1 MRKRKLTKTLAV
13 LLTAGMLTQTMP
25 LSVLAENVEA
35 SYEASMSGT
44 ENNTGK
50 VSATEA
56 GNTSTVGG
64 VERTQNTAAENT
76 SDVENSENTD
86 TAAGNAQN
94 SVTSI
99 ERPSQSDTVEMLPGT
114 PAQNGLIPKEDTAN
128 AGSSESGTSS
138 PEAGTASGTND
149 STTGE
154 SGTAGPST
162 GASDTTGTT
171 SGAPNEPGPTGS
183 AAGST
188 SGSAD
193 TTGATDTSTG
203 AADTST
209 GATDTST
216 GTANTSNGPTG
227 TTTETTDTSTETGT
241 DEIKEPDYTLLY
253 DKETKHFNI
262 TFNIQDGAE
271 GDQTIELSKV
281 NDAVAKFGE
290 NRVDEWL
297 ATGEGQKWYKNHVC
311 NNNVI
316 KYWLAYGPESCTVPV
331 DKYLEFKVTYSL
343 DEKNN
348 LQRQIVMAPQPGD
361 ITTFD
366 ISLSNGSKHTYV
378 YKDGSLTI
386 ATAKLPENPDSNA
399 VTGFDG
405 QKLPDS
411 IAGNTVKITY
421 SRNMDVHGCMEDLID
436 KLNVDQGRQ
445 YAWPSRVHAAVDKY
459 LQENYPDD
467 YAKDPSKAYEAYI
480 LDYYNAKDNT
490 SYTSVKDLIE
500 NNDAALKELNKSG
513 SSEDLFQISFDSPT
527 YYNYFYK
534 YVLNLKAD
542 DPAEL
547 ENFKKV
553 AGDRW
558 KTNDNNLSIGDYM
571 YDKLNSTEGAWDK
584 ANSYFNTL
592 LSKGLT
598 KDEATWA
605 AFALAVNIDGNLGN
619 NNIQNKPL
627 DWYASMVLKQADG
640 TLKLQKV
647 DEQGNVIGADGK
659 DENQTSFYLWYK
671 DTETDKDGKQQD
683 VTKYCVYTKPQYE
696 TVTKPD
702 GTTEQKL
709 VKDGYYGWVDYDPEN
724 KKMDYT
730 ISTTNGTL
738 NIDYALL
745 EGMVYYMKEKV
756 APAGY
761 DVDTKIHVLC
771 DEATYQE
778 MSKKVD
784 GKETTEVVNPAT
796 GEKSIITYM
805 GSIKGGE
812 TLEVNFVD
820 KKTSSNPG
828 GGSSSSGG
836 GSHSDPSITPSAAE
850 TTPEGQVLGV
860 SRTPEASSSPA
871 PETGRVLGASR
882 RPQTGDES
890 SMHTYG
896 AIFFG
901 GVVLLVAWGVTFKK
915 KKRRTNET

>member
-1 MRKRKLTKTLAV
+1 
-13 LLTAGMLTQTMP
+13 
-25 LSVLAENVEA
+25 
-35 SYEASMSGT
+35 
-44 ENNTGK
+44 
-50 VSATEA
+50 
-56 GNTSTVGG
+56 
-64 VERTQNTAAENT
+64 
-76 SDVENSENTD
+76 
-86 TAAGNAQN
+86 
-94 SVTSI
+94 
-99 ERPSQSDTVEMLPGT
+99 MLPGT
-114 PAQNGLIPKEDTAN
+114 PEQNGLIPKEDTAN

-149 STTGE
+149 SATGE

-171 SGAPNEPGPTGS
+171 SGAPDENGPTGS

-193 TTGATDTSTG
+193 TTGAADTSTG

-209 GATDTST
+209 GANDTST
-216 GTANTSNGPTG
+216 GPTG
-227 TTTETTDTSTETGT
+227 TATETTDTSAETGT

-290 NRVDEWL
+290 TKVDEWL
-297 ATGEGQKWYKNHVC
+297 ATEEGQKWCKKNI
-311 NNNVI
+311 NG
-316 KYWLAYGPESCTVPV
+316 WLYYEPASHTVKV
-331 DKYLEFKVTYSL
+331 DERLWFTVTYTL
-343 DEKNN
+343 DENYYV
-348 LQRQIVMAPQPGD
+348 QRKIVMAPQPGD

-366 ISLSNGSKHTYV
+366 ISVSNGSKHTYV

-386 ATAKLPENPDSNA
+386 ATAKLPENPDPNA

-405 QKLPDS
+405 QKLPDN
-411 IAGNTVKITY
+411 IAGNELNITY
-421 SRNMDVHGCMEDLID
+421 SRDLDVHGCMEDLID
-436 KLNVDQGRQ
+436 KLNPGDQTYRKYGFIDRVRAEINQ
-445 YAWPSRVHAAVDKY
+445 YLK
-459 LQENYPDD
+459 LNYPED
-467 YAKDPSKAYEAYI
+467 YAKNPSKAYEAYI

-490 SYTSVKDLIE
+490 SYTSVKDLVE
-500 NNDAALKELNKSG
+500 NNDTALKDLNKSG
-513 SSEDLFQISFDSPT
+513 TSADLCQISFDSPT

-534 YVLNLKAD
+534 YVLNLKAG

-547 ENFKKV
+547 EKFKNEVGGEWNMK
-553 AGDRW
+553 GN
-558 KTNDNNLSIGDYM
+558 KLSIGDYM

-683 VTKYCVYTKPQYE
+683 VTKYCVYTKPQFE

-828 GGSSSSGG
+828 GGSSGGSSSGG
-836 GSHSDPSITPSAAE
+836 GSHSDPSVTPSTAE

-860 SRTPEASSSPA
+860 SRTPEATSSPA

-882 RPQTGDES
+882 SVATGDTSDMLVWFALLFAS
-890 SMHTYG
+890 S
-896 AIFFG
+896 A
-901 GVVLLVAWGVTFKK
+901 LLVGYIAHRSKLYRV
-915 KKRRTNET
+915 

>member
-1 MRKRKLTKTLAV
+1 M
-13 LLTAGMLTQTMP
+13 
-25 LSVLAENVEA
+25 
-35 SYEASMSGT
+35 
-44 ENNTGK
+44 
-50 VSATEA
+50 
-56 GNTSTVGG
+56 GG
-64 VERTQNTAAENT
+64 VERTQNTSAENT
-76 SDVENSENTD
+76 SDVGNSENTD
-86 TAAGNAQN
+86 TAAGDAQN

-99 ERPSQSDTVEMLPGT
+99 ERPSQSNTVEMLPGT
-114 PAQNGLIPKEDTAN
+114 PEQNGLIPKEDTAN

-138 PEAGTASGTND
+138 PEAGTASGTSG

-162 GASDTTGTT
+162 GASDTMGTT
-171 SGAPNEPGPTGS
+171 SGAPNENGPTGS

-193 TTGATDTSTG
+193 TTGAANTSTD
-203 AADTST
+203 ATS
-209 GATDTST
+209 
-216 GTANTSNGPTG
+216 TSNGPTG
-227 TTTETTDTSTETGT
+227 TATETTDTSTETGT

-262 TFNIQDGAE
+262 TFNIKDGAE

-281 NDAVAKFGE
+281 NKAVAEFGE
-290 NRVDEWL
+290 KKVKEWL
-297 ATGEGQKWYKNHVC
+297 ATEEGQKWYNDY
-311 NNNVI
+311 I
-316 KYWLAYGPESCTVPV
+316 EWPWDGPASHTVPV
-331 DKYLEFKVTYSL
+331 DKHLEFKVTYSL

-348 LQRQIVMAPQPGD
+348 IQRQIVMTQEPGD

-366 ISLSNGSKHTYV
+366 ISVSNGSKHTYV

-386 ATAKLPENPDSNA
+386 ATAKIPENQKLTEA
-399 VTGFDG
+399 VGFDG
-405 QKLPDS
+405 QKLPNN
-411 IAGNTVKITY
+411 IAHNEICIDYNRSPK
-421 SRNMDVHGCMEDLID
+421 VHGCIEDLID
-436 KLNVDQGRQ
+436 TLGVDRE
-445 YAWPSRVHAAVDKY
+445 WDM
-459 LQENYPDD
+459 
-467 YAKDPSKAYEAYI
+467 PSKIERTLNKYIKDNYGSYDAYI
-480 LDYYNAKDNT
+480 LDYYNTKDHT
-490 SYTSVKDLIE
+490 SYTSVAELLE
-500 NNDAALKELNKSG
+500 HNDAALKDLNKSG
-513 SSEDLFQISFDSPT
+513 VGAQLHTISFDSPT

-547 ENFKKV
+547 EKFKKV

-558 KTNDNNLSIGDYM
+558 KTNDYNLSIGDYM

-592 LSKGLT
+592 LAKGLT

-828 GGSSSSGG
+828 GGSSSGG
-836 GSHSDPSITPSAAE
+836 GSHSDPSVTPSTAE

-860 SRTPEASSSPA
+860 SRTPEATSSPA

-882 RPQTGDES
+882 SVATGDTS
-890 SMHTYG
+890 SMHSYG
-896 AIFFG
+896 IIFFG
-901 GVVLLVAWGVTFKK
+901 GVVLLVAWGVSFKK
-915 KKRRTNET
+915 KKRRTNEA

>member
-1 MRKRKLTKTLAV
+1 M
-13 LLTAGMLTQTMP
+13 G
-25 LSVLAENVEA
+25 
-35 SYEASMSGT
+35 
-44 ENNTGK
+44 
-50 VSATEA
+50 
-56 GNTSTVGG
+56 
-64 VERTQNTAAENT
+64 
-76 SDVENSENTD
+76 NSENTD
-86 TAAGNAQN
+86 TTAGDAQN

-114 PAQNGLIPKEDTAN
+114 PEQNGLIPKEDTAN

-138 PEAGTASGTND
+138 PEAGAASGTND

-171 SGAPNEPGPTGS
+171 SGTPNESGPTDS

-203 AADTST
+203 TTDTSTDAADTST
-209 GATDTST
+209 GAADTSNDPT
-216 GTANTSNGPTG
+216 GTA
-227 TTTETTDTSTETGT
+227 TETTDTSTETGT
-241 DEIKEPDYTLLY
+241 DEKKEPDYSLTY

-290 NRVDEWL
+290 NKVDEWL
-297 ATGEGQKWYKNHVC
+297 ATEKGQKWYKNNVC

-316 KYWLAYGPESCTVPV
+316 KYWLPDEPASTTVPV
-331 DKYLEFKVTYSL
+331 DNLKFKVTFSV
-343 DEKNN
+343 DEKGY
-348 LQRQIVMAPQPGD
+348 LQRQIVMAPLPGD

-366 ISLSNGSKHTYV
+366 ISVSNGSKHTYV
-378 YKDGSLTI
+378 YKDGSLTV
-386 ATAKLPENPDSNA
+386 ATAKIPENQKVTEA
-399 VTGFDG
+399 VGFDG
-405 QKLPDS
+405 QKLPDV
-411 IAGNTVKITY
+411 IAGNKVRLTYNHDPKVKGWI
-421 SRNMDVHGCMEDLID
+421 EDLMD
-436 KLNVDQGRQ
+436 DTLHLDRQ
-445 YAWPSRVHAAVDKY
+445 LGSTRDNIRAVN
-459 LQENYPDD
+459 NYIMEHYHNDTDPDD
-467 YAKDPSKAYEAYI
+467 DEALSRAYEAYI
-480 LDYYNAKDNT
+480 LEYYNTKDHT
-490 SYTSVKDLIE
+490 SYTSVADLLE
-500 NNDAALKELNKSG
+500 HNDAALKDLNKSG
-513 SSEDLFQISFDSPT
+513 MGDLCEISFDSPT

-534 YVLNLKAD
+534 YVLNLKAG

-547 ENFKKV
+547 EKFKNEVGGEWNMK
-553 AGDRW
+553 GN
-558 KTNDNNLSIGDYM
+558 KLSIGDYM

-627 DWYASMVLKQADG
+627 DWYASMVLKQTDG

-659 DENQTSFYLWYK
+659 NENQTSFYLWYK

-828 GGSSSSGG
+828 GGSSGGSSSGG
-836 GSHSDPSITPSAAE
+836 GSHSDPSVTPSTAE

-860 SRTPEASSSPA
+860 SRTPEATSSPA

-882 RPQTGDES
+882 SVATGDTSDMLVWFALLFAS
-890 SMHTYG
+890 S
-896 AIFFG
+896 A
-901 GVVLLVAWGVTFKK
+901 LLVGYIAHRSKLYRG
-915 KKRRTNET
+915 

>member
-1 MRKRKLTKTLAV
+1 M
-13 LLTAGMLTQTMP
+13 G
-25 LSVLAENVEA
+25 
-35 SYEASMSGT
+35 
-44 ENNTGK
+44 
-50 VSATEA
+50 
-56 GNTSTVGG
+56 
-64 VERTQNTAAENT
+64 
-76 SDVENSENTD
+76 NSENTD
-86 TAAGNAQN
+86 TAAGDAQN

-99 ERPSQSDTVEMLPGT
+99 ERPSQSNTVEMLPGT

-138 PEAGTASGTND
+138 PEAGNASGTSG

-171 SGAPNEPGPTGS
+171 SGAPNENGPTGS

-203 AADTST
+203 T
-209 GATDTST
+209 TD
-216 GTANTSNGPTG
+216 TSNGPTG
-227 TTTETTDTSTETGT
+227 AATETTDTSTETGT
-241 DEIKEPDYTLLY
+241 DEIKEPDYSLTY

-290 NRVDEWL
+290 SKVDEWL
-297 ATGEGQKWYKNHVC
+297 ATGEGQKWYKTHVC

-331 DKYLEFKVTYSL
+331 DKHLKFKVTYSL

-361 ITTFD
+361 ITSFD
-366 ISLSNGSKHTYV
+366 ISVSNGSKHTYV
-378 YKDGSLTI
+378 YKDGSLTV
-386 ATAKLPENPDSNA
+386 ATAKIPENQKVTEA
-399 VTGFDG
+399 VGFDG
-405 QKLPDS
+405 QKLPDV
-411 IAGNTVKITY
+411 IAGNKVRLTYNHDPKVKGWI
-421 SRNMDVHGCMEDLID
+421 EDLMD
-436 KLNVDQGRQ
+436 DTLHLDRQ
-445 YAWPSRVHAAVDKY
+445 LGFTRDNIRAVN
-459 LQENYPDD
+459 NYIMEHYHNDTDPDD
-467 YAKDPSKAYEAYI
+467 DEALSRAYEAYI
-480 LDYYNAKDNT
+480 LEYYNTKDHT
-490 SYTSVKDLIE
+490 SYTSVADLLE
-500 NNDAALKELNKSG
+500 NNDAALKDLNKSG
-513 SSEDLFQISFDSPT
+513 FGDLCEISFDSPT

-534 YVLNLKAD
+534 YVLNLKVD

-547 ENFKKV
+547 EKFKKV

-558 KTNDNNLSIGDYM
+558 KTNDYNLSIGDYM

-627 DWYASMVLKQADG
+627 DWYASMVLKQTDG

-828 GGSSSSGG
+828 GGSSSGG
-836 GSHSDPSITPSAAE
+836 GSHSDPSVTPTVTE

-860 SRTPEASSSPA
+860 SRTPEATSSPA

-882 RPQTGDES
+882 SVATGDTSDMLVWFALFFAS
-890 SMHTYG
+890 S
-896 AIFFG
+896 A
-901 GVVLLVAWGVTFKK
+901 LLVGYIAHRSKLYRG
-915 KKRRTNET
+915 

>member
-1 MRKRKLTKTLAV
+1 MEL
-13 LLTAGMLTQTMP
+13 
-25 LSVLAENVEA
+25 
-35 SYEASMSGT
+35 
-44 ENNTGK
+44 
-50 VSATEA
+50 
-56 GNTSTVGG
+56 
-64 VERTQNTAAENT
+64 TQNTAAENT
-76 SDVENSENTD
+76 SDVGNSEITG
-86 TAAGNAQN
+86 TAAGDAQS

-114 PAQNGLIPKEDTAN
+114 PAQNGLIPKEDTDN

-138 PEAGTASGTND
+138 PEAGTASGTSD

-154 SGTAGPST
+154 SGTAGTST
-162 GASDTTGTT
+162 GTSDTTGTT
-171 SGAPNEPGPTGS
+171 SGAKDETGAS
-183 AAGST
+183 GNTTAST
-188 SGSAD
+188 SGSVD
-193 TTGATDTSTG
+193 TTG

-209 GATDTST
+209 DAT
-216 GTANTSNGPTG
+216 GTSNGPTG
-227 TTTETTDTSTETGT
+227 TATETTDTSTETGTGT
-241 DEIKEPDYTLLY
+241 DEIKEPDYTLSY

-290 NRVDEWL
+290 NKVDEWL
-297 ATGEGQKWYKNHVC
+297 ATEEGQKWYKK
-311 NNNVI
+311 NVNW
-316 KYWLAYGPESCTVPV
+316 WLVQGPASYTVKV
-331 DKYLEFKVTYSL
+331 DTHLEFKVTYTL
-343 DEKNN
+343 DENYDV
-348 LQRQIVMAPQPGD
+348 QRQIVMAPQPGD

-366 ISLSNGSKHTYV
+366 ISVSNGSKHTYV

-386 ATAKLPENPDSNA
+386 ATAKLPENPDPNA

-405 QKLPDS
+405 QKLPDN
-411 IAGNTVKITY
+411 IAGNELNIAY
-421 SRNMDVHGCMEDLID
+421 SRDLDVHGCMEDLID
-436 KLNVDQGRQ
+436 KLNPGDQTFR
-445 YAWPSRVHAAVDKY
+445 KY
-459 LQENYPDD
+459 GFIPDVREAINDYLKLNYPED
-467 YAKDPSKAYEAYI
+467 YAKNPSKAYEAYI

-490 SYTSVKDLIE
+490 SYTSVKDLVE
-500 NNDAALKELNKSG
+500 KNDAALKELNKSG
-513 SSEDLFQISFDSPT
+513 TGVDLCQISFDSPT

-534 YVLNLKAD
+534 YVLNLKAG

-547 ENFKKV
+547 EKFKNDV
-553 AGDRW
+553 GGEW
-558 KTNDNNLSIGDYM
+558 KTKGNDLSIGDYM

-640 TLKLQKV
+640 NLKLQKV

-671 DTETDKDGKQQD
+671 DTETDKDGNQQD

-796 GEKSIITYM
+796 GEKSIVTYM

-828 GGSSSSGG
+828 GGSSGGSSSGG
-836 GSHSDPSITPSAAE
+836 GSHSDPSRTPSIAE

-860 SRTPEASSSPA
+860 SRTPEATSTSSSA
-871 PETGRVLGASR
+871 PVTGRVLGASR

-890 SMHTYG
+890 NMLTYG

-901 GVVLLVAWGVTFKK
+901 GVVLLAAWGVTFKK
-915 KKRRTNET
+915 KKRRTNEA

>member
-1 MRKRKLTKTLAV
+1 M
-13 LLTAGMLTQTMP
+13 G
-25 LSVLAENVEA
+25 
-35 SYEASMSGT
+35 
-44 ENNTGK
+44 
-50 VSATEA
+50 
-56 GNTSTVGG
+56 
-64 VERTQNTAAENT
+64 
-76 SDVENSENTD
+76 NSENTD
-86 TAAGNAQN
+86 TAAGDAQN

-99 ERPSQSDTVEMLPGT
+99 ERPSQSNTVEMLPGT
-114 PAQNGLIPKEDTAN
+114 PEQNGLIQKEDTAN

-171 SGAPNEPGPTGS
+171 SGAPNENGPTGS

-203 AADTST
+203 AVD
-209 GATDTST
+209 
-216 GTANTSNGPTG
+216 TSNGPTG
-227 TTTETTDTSTETGT
+227 TATETTDTSTETGT
-241 DEIKEPDYTLLY
+241 DEKKEPDYSVSY
-253 DKETKHFNI
+253 DEENNHYNI
-262 TFNIQDGAE
+262 TFNIKNDAE

-281 NDAVAKFGE
+281 NDALVKYGE
-290 NRVDEWL
+290 SQLDEL
-297 ATGEGQKWYKNHVC
+297 LSTEEGQWYYNWSKEHTTTPSFELRFSTGFHNKFKAVYTKDE
-311 NNNVI
+311 NGNYQRKVI
-316 KYWLAYGPESCTVPV
+316 FTPE
-331 DKYLEFKVTYSL
+331 
-343 DEKNN
+343 
-348 LQRQIVMAPQPGD
+348 PGD

-366 ISLSNGSKHTYV
+366 VSVTNGSKHTYV

-386 ATAKLPENPDSNA
+386 ATAKLPENSDPNA

-405 QKLPDS
+405 QKLPDV
-411 IAGNTVKITY
+411 IAGNKVRLTYNHDPKVKGWI
-421 SRNMDVHGCMEDLID
+421 EDLMD
-436 KLNVDQGRQ
+436 DTLHLDRQ
-445 YAWPSRVHAAVDKY
+445 WGSTRNNIRAVN
-459 LQENYPDD
+459 NYIMEHYHNDTDPDD
-467 YAKDPSKAYEAYI
+467 DEALSRAYEAYI
-480 LDYYNAKDNT
+480 LEYYNTKDHT
-490 SYTSVKDLIE
+490 SYTSVADLLE
-500 NNDAALKELNKSG
+500 NNDAALKDLNKSG
-513 SSEDLFQISFDSPT
+513 MGDLCEISFDSPT

-534 YVLNLKAD
+534 YVLNLKVD
-542 DPAEL
+542 DPTEL
-547 ENFKKV
+547 EKFKKV

-627 DWYASMVLKQADG
+627 DWYASMVLKQTDG

-796 GEKSIITYM
+796 GEKSIVTYM

-820 KKTSSNPG
+820 TKTSSNPG
-828 GGSSSSGG
+828 GGSSGGSSSGG
-836 GSHSDPSITPSAAE
+836 GSHSNPSGTPSIAE
-850 TTPEGQVLGV
+850 TIPEGQVLGV
-860 SRTPEASSSPA
+860 SRTPAATSTSSPA
-871 PETGRVLGASR
+871 PVTGRVLGASR

-890 SMHTYG
+890 NMHTYG

-901 GVVLLVAWGVTFKK
+901 GVVLLAAWGVTFKK
-915 KKRRTNET
+915 KKRRTNEA

>member
-1 MRKRKLTKTLAV
+1 
-13 LLTAGMLTQTMP
+13 
-25 LSVLAENVEA
+25 
-35 SYEASMSGT
+35 
-44 ENNTGK
+44 
-50 VSATEA
+50 
-56 GNTSTVGG
+56 
-64 VERTQNTAAENT
+64 
-76 SDVENSENTD
+76 
-86 TAAGNAQN
+86 
-94 SVTSI
+94 
-99 ERPSQSDTVEMLPGT
+99 MLPGT
-114 PAQNGLIPKEDTAN
+114 PAQNGLIPKEDTTN

-138 PEAGTASGTND
+138 PEAGTASGTSD

-171 SGAPNEPGPTGS
+171 SGAPNENGPTDS

-203 AADTST
+203 A
-209 GATDTST
+209 TD
-216 GTANTSNGPTG
+216 TSNGPTG
-227 TTTETTDTSTETGT
+227 TATETADTSTETGT
-241 DEIKEPDYTLLY
+241 DEIKEPDYSLTY

-281 NDAVAKFGE
+281 NDAVEKFGE
-290 NRVDEWL
+290 NKVDEWL
-297 ATGEGQKWYKNHVC
+297 ATEEGKKWYKRN
-311 NNNVI
+311 I
-316 KYWLAYGPESCTVPV
+316 GYWLYDQPASHTVKV
-331 DKYLEFKVTYSL
+331 DEHLWFAVTYTL
-343 DEKNN
+343 DENWN
-348 LQRQIVMAPQPGD
+348 LQRKIVMAPQPGD

-366 ISLSNGSKHTYV
+366 ISVSNGSKHTYV

-386 ATAKLPENPDSNA
+386 ATAKLPENPDPNA

-405 QKLPDS
+405 QKLPDN
-411 IAGNTVKITY
+411 IAGNELNIDY
-421 SRNMDVHGCMEDLID
+421 SHDLDVHGCMEDLID
-436 KLNVDQGRQ
+436 KLN
-445 YAWPSRVHAAVDKY
+445 PSDKTYRRDEPIRHVREAINNY
-459 LQENYPDD
+459 LKQNYPNEYD
-467 YAKDPSKAYEAYI
+467 AKDPSKAYDAYI
-480 LDYYNAKDNT
+480 LDYYNTKDHT
-490 SYTSVKDLIE
+490 SYTSVTDLLE
-500 NNDAALKELNKSG
+500 HNEVALKDLNKSG
-513 SSEDLFQISFDSPT
+513 CDAQLHKISFDSPT

-534 YVLNLKAD
+534 YVLNLKVD

-547 ENFKKV
+547 EKFKKD
-553 AGDRW
+553 AGIEW
-558 KTNDNNLSIGDYM
+558 KKDGNNLSIGDYM

-605 AFALAVNIDGNLGN
+605 AFALAVNIDGNFGN

-627 DWYASMVLKQADG
+627 DWYASMVLKQTDG

-671 DTETDKDGKQQD
+671 DTETDKDGNQQD

-820 KKTSSNPG
+820 TKTSSNPG
-828 GGSSSSGG
+828 GGSSGGSSSGG
-836 GSHSDPSITPSAAE
+836 GSHSDPSVTPS
-850 TTPEGQVLGV
+850 TEGQVLGV
-860 SRTPEASSSPA
+860 SRTPEATSSPA
-871 PETGRVLGASR
+871 SETGRVLGASR
-882 RPQTGDES
+882 SVATGDES
-890 SMHTYG
+890 SMHSYG
-896 AIFFG
+896 VIFFG
-901 GVVLLVAWGVTFKK
+901 GVVLLVAWGVIFKK
-915 KKRRTNET
+915 KKRRTNEA

>member
-1 MRKRKLTKTLAV
+1 MNDALV
-13 LLTAGMLTQTMP
+13 EYGESQ
-25 LSVLAENVEA
+25 LAELL
-35 SYEASMSGT
+35 ST
-44 ENNTGK
+44 EEGK
-50 VSATEA
+50 YWYNWS
-56 GNTSTVGG
+56 
-64 VERTQNTAAENT
+64 
-76 SDVENSENTD
+76 
-86 TAAGNAQN
+86 
-94 SVTSI
+94 
-99 ERPSQSDTVEMLPGT
+99 
-114 PAQNGLIPKEDTAN
+114 KEHTT
-128 AGSSESGTSS
+128 TSS
-138 PEAGTASGTND
+138 FELRF
-149 STTGE
+149 
-154 SGTAGPST
+154 ST
-162 GASDTTGTT
+162 GFHNNFKAVYTKD
-171 SGAPNEPGPTGS
+171 E
-183 AAGST
+183 
-188 SGSAD
+188 
-193 TTGATDTSTG
+193 
-203 AADTST
+203 
-209 GATDTST
+209 
-216 GTANTSNGPTG
+216 NGN
-227 TTTETTDTSTETGT
+227 
-241 DEIKEPDYTLLY
+241 YQ
-253 DKETKHFNI
+253 H
-262 TFNIQDGAE
+262 
-271 GDQTIELSKV
+271 KV
-281 NDAVAKFGE
+281 IF
-290 NRVDEWL
+290 
-297 ATGEGQKWYKNHVC
+297 T
-311 NNNVI
+311 
-316 KYWLAYGPESCTVPV
+316 PES
-331 DKYLEFKVTYSL
+331 
-343 DEKNN
+343 
-348 LQRQIVMAPQPGD
+348 GD

-366 ISLSNGSKHTYV
+366 ISVTNGSKHTYV

-386 ATAKLPENPDSNA
+386 ATAKLPENPDPNA

-405 QKLPDS
+405 QKLPNS
-411 IAGNTVKITY
+411 LAGNELNITY
-421 SRNMDVHGCMEDLID
+421 SRVMDVHGCMEDLID
-436 KLNVDQGRQ
+436 KLGVDR
-445 YAWPSRVHAAVDKY
+445 AWDS
-459 LQENYPDD
+459 
-467 YAKDPSKAYEAYI
+467 PSKIKRALNSYIKDHYGSYDAYI
-480 LDYYNAKDNT
+480 LEYYNQKDGT
-490 SYTSVKDLIE
+490 SYTSVNDLLR
-500 NNDAALKELNKSG
+500 NNDEALKDLNKSG
-513 SSEDLFQISFDSPT
+513 VSEQLHTISFDSPAT

-547 ENFKKV
+547 EKFKKD
-553 AGDRW
+553 AGIEW
-558 KTNDNNLSIGDYM
+558 KTDGNDLSIGDYM

-619 NNIQNKPL
+619 NNSQNKPL
-627 DWYASMVLKQADG
+627 DWYASMVLKQTDG

-796 GEKSIITYM
+796 GEKSIVTYM

-836 GSHSDPSITPSAAE
+836 GSHSDPSVTPSVAE

-860 SRTPEASSSPA
+860 SRTPEATSSPA

-890 SMHTYG
+890 NMLTYG

-901 GVVLLVAWGVTFKK
+901 GVVLLAAWGVTFKK
-915 KKRRTNET
+915 KKRRANEA

>member
-1 MRKRKLTKTLAV
+1 M
-13 LLTAGMLTQTMP
+13 G
-25 LSVLAENVEA
+25 
-35 SYEASMSGT
+35 
-44 ENNTGK
+44 
-50 VSATEA
+50 
-56 GNTSTVGG
+56 
-64 VERTQNTAAENT
+64 
-76 SDVENSENTD
+76 NSENTD
-86 TAAGNAQN
+86 TAAGDAQN

-114 PAQNGLIPKEDTAN
+114 PAQNGLIPKEDADN

-138 PEAGTASGTND
+138 PEAGTASGTSG

-154 SGTAGPST
+154 SGTAGTST

-171 SGAPNEPGPTGS
+171 SGAPNENGPTGS
-183 AAGST
+183 AAGNT
-188 SGSAD
+188 SGATD
-193 TTGATDTSTG
+193 TTGASDTSTG
-203 AADTST
+203 AANTST
-209 GATDTST
+209 DATS
-216 GTANTSNGPTG
+216 TSNGPTG
-227 TTTETTDTSTETGT
+227 TATETIDTSTETGT

-281 NDAVAKFGE
+281 NDAVAKYGE
-290 NRVDEWL
+290 NKVDEWL
-297 ATGEGQKWYKNHVC
+297 ATEEGQKWYKN
-311 NNNVI
+311 NVNW
-316 KYWLAYGPESCTVPV
+316 WLVQGPASHTVPV
-331 DKYLEFKVTYSL
+331 DNKYLEFKVTYSL

-348 LQRQIVMAPQPGD
+348 IQRQIVMTQEPGD

-366 ISLSNGSKHTYV
+366 ICVSNGSKHTYV
-378 YKDGSLTI
+378 YKDGSLTV
-386 ATAKLPENPDSNA
+386 ATAKLPENSDPNA

-405 QKLPDS
+405 QKLPDV
-411 IAGNTVKITY
+411 IAGNTVAIYY
-421 SRNMDVHGCMEDLID
+421 SADPNTHGCMEDLID
-436 KLNVDQGRQ
+436 KLGFQRNMGVLGVK
-445 YAWPSRVHAAVDKY
+445 SAVDRYVMEHYHKDTDP
-459 LQENYPDD
+459 NDD
-467 YAKDPSKAYEAYI
+467 EALSRAYDAYI
-480 LDYYNAKDNT
+480 LDYYNSKDHT
-490 SYTSVKDLIE
+490 SYTSVAELLEHNDEALKDL
-500 NNDAALKELNKSG
+500 NKTGPKELHT
-513 SSEDLFQISFDSPT
+513 ISFDSPT

-534 YVLNLKAD
+534 YVLNLKAG

-547 ENFKKV
+547 EKFKNEV
-553 AGDRW
+553 GGEW
-558 KTNDNNLSIGDYM
+558 KMKGNDLSIGDYM
-571 YDKLNSTEGAWDK
+571 YAKLNSTEGAWDK

-627 DWYASMVLKQADG
+627 DWYASMVLKQTDG

-696 TVTKPD
+696 TVTKPN

-796 GEKSIITYM
+796 GEKSIITHM

-836 GSHSDPSITPSAAE
+836 GSHSDPSVTPSVAE

-860 SRTPEASSSPA
+860 SRTPEATSSPA

-890 SMHTYG
+890 NMLTYG

-901 GVVLLVAWGVTFKK
+901 GVVLLAAWGVTFKK
-915 KKRRTNET
+915 KKRRANEA

>member
-1 MRKRKLTKTLAV
+1 M
-13 LLTAGMLTQTMP
+13 G
-25 LSVLAENVEA
+25 
-35 SYEASMSGT
+35 
-44 ENNTGK
+44 
-50 VSATEA
+50 
-56 GNTSTVGG
+56 
-64 VERTQNTAAENT
+64 
-76 SDVENSENTD
+76 NSENTD
-86 TAAGNAQN
+86 TAAGDAQN

-99 ERPSQSDTVEMLPGT
+99 ERPSQSNTVEMLPGT

-138 PEAGTASGTND
+138 PEAGTASGTSG

-162 GASDTTGTT
+162 GASDITGTT

-193 TTGATDTSTG
+193 TTGATDTSN
-203 AADTST
+203 AP
-209 GATDTST
+209 T
-216 GTANTSNGPTG
+216 GTA
-227 TTTETTDTSTETGT
+227 TETTDTSTETGT
-241 DEIKEPDYTLLY
+241 DEIKEPDYSLTY

-281 NDAVAKFGE
+281 NDAVAEFGK
-290 NRVDEWL
+290 NKVDEWL
-297 ATGEGQKWYKNHVC
+297 ATEKGQKWYKNHVC

-316 KYWLAYGPESCTVPV
+316 KYWLRDEPASTTVPV
-331 DKYLEFKVTYSL
+331 DNLEFKVTFSV
-343 DEKNN
+343 DEKGY
-348 LQRQIVMAPQPGD
+348 LQRQVVMAPLPGD

-366 ISLSNGSKHTYV
+366 ISVSNGSKHTYV

-386 ATAKLPENPDSNA
+386 ATAKLPENPDPNA

-411 IAGNTVKITY
+411 IAGNELNITY
-421 SRNMDVHGCMEDLID
+421 SRDMNVHGCMEELID
-436 KLNVDQGRQ
+436 KLHLDDGRD
-445 YAWPSRVHAAVDKY
+445 YTWPSRVRSAVNNY
-459 LQENYPDD
+459 LRQNYPDD

-480 LDYYNAKDNT
+480 LDYYNTKDNT
-490 SYTSVKDLIE
+490 AYTSVKDLLE

-513 SSEDLFQISFDSPT
+513 TGENLCQISFDSPT

-558 KTNDNNLSIGDYM
+558 KTNDNKLSIGDYM

-627 DWYASMVLKQADG
+627 DWYASMVLKQTDG

-796 GEKSIITYM
+796 GEKSIVTYM

-828 GGSSSSGG
+828 GGSSGGSSSGG
-836 GSHSDPSITPSAAE
+836 GSHSDPSVTPTVTE

-860 SRTPEASSSPA
+860 SRTPEATSSPA

-882 RPQTGDES
+882 SVATGDTSDMLVWFALLFAS
-890 SMHTYG
+890 S
-896 AIFFG
+896 A
-901 GVVLLVAWGVTFKK
+901 LLVGYIAHRSKLYRG
-915 KKRRTNET
+915 

>member
-1 MRKRKLTKTLAV
+1 MRKKKLTKTLAV
-13 LLTAGMLTQTMP
+13 LLTAGMLTQSMS

-35 SYEASMSGT
+35 SYETNMSGT
-44 ENNTGK
+44 ESNTGK
-50 VSATEA
+50 ESTTE
-56 GNTSTVGG
+56 NPSVVGG
-64 VERTQNTAAENT
+64 ELTQNTAAANT
-76 SDVENSENTD
+76 SDVGNSEITG
-86 TAAGNAQN
+86 TAAGDAQS

-99 ERPSQSDTVEMLPGT
+99 ERPSQSDKVEMLPGT
-114 PAQNGLIPKEDTAN
+114 PAQNGLIPKADTDN

-138 PEAGTASGTND
+138 PEAGTASGTSD

-154 SGTAGPST
+154 SGTAGTST
-162 GASDTTGTT
+162 GTSDTTGTT
-171 SGAPNEPGPTGS
+171 SGATDETGAS
-183 AAGST
+183 GNTADST
-188 SGSAD
+188 S
-193 TTGATDTSTG
+193 GATDTTG

-209 GATDTST
+209 DAT
-216 GTANTSNGPTG
+216 GTSNGPTG
-227 TTTETTDTSTETGT
+227 TATETTDTSTETGT
-241 DEIKEPDYTLLY
+241 DEIKEPDYSLTY

-290 NRVDEWL
+290 NKVDEWL
-297 ATGEGQKWYKNHVC
+297 ATEEGQKWYKK
-311 NNNVI
+311 NVNW
-316 KYWLAYGPESCTVPV
+316 WLVQGPASYTVKV
-331 DKYLEFKVTYSL
+331 DTHLEFKVTYTL
-343 DEKNN
+343 DENYDV
-348 LQRQIVMAPQPGD
+348 QRQIVMASQPGD

-366 ISLSNGSKHTYV
+366 ISVSNGSKHTYV
-378 YKDGSLTI
+378 YKDGSLTV
-386 ATAKLPENPDSNA
+386 ATAKLPENPDPNA

-405 QKLPDS
+405 QKLPDN
-411 IAGNTVKITY
+411 IAHNEIYITY
-421 SRNMDVHGCMEDLID
+421 NRYPKVHGCIEDLID
-436 KLNVDQGRQ
+436 KLPVDRE
-445 YAWPSRVHAAVDKY
+445 WDM
-459 LQENYPDD
+459 
-467 YAKDPSKAYEAYI
+467 PSKIQKALNEYIDEHYEGSYDAYI
-480 LDYYNAKDNT
+480 LDYYNTKDNT
-490 SYTSVKDLIE
+490 SYTSVADLLE
-500 NNDAALKELNKSG
+500 HNEAALKDLNKSG
-513 SSEDLFQISFDSPT
+513 VGEQIHKISFDSPT

-534 YVLNLKAD
+534 NVLNLKAG

-547 ENFKKV
+547 EKFKNV
-553 AGDRW
+553 AGDKW
-558 KTNDNNLSIGDYM
+558 KTNDYNLSIGDYM

-627 DWYASMVLKQADG
+627 DWYASMVLKQTDG

-796 GEKSIITYM
+796 GEKSIVTYM

-828 GGSSSSGG
+828 GGSSGGSSSGG
-836 GSHSDPSITPSAAE
+836 GSHSDPSVTPSIAE

-860 SRTPEASSSPA
+860 SRTPEATSTSSPA
-871 PETGRVLGASR
+871 LVTGRVLGASR

-890 SMHTYG
+890 NMLTYG

-901 GVVLLVAWGVTFKK
+901 GVVLLAAWGVTFKK
-915 KKRRTNET
+915 KKRRTNEA

>member
-1 MRKRKLTKTLAV
+1 M
-13 LLTAGMLTQTMP
+13 G
-25 LSVLAENVEA
+25 
-35 SYEASMSGT
+35 
-44 ENNTGK
+44 
-50 VSATEA
+50 
-56 GNTSTVGG
+56 
-64 VERTQNTAAENT
+64 
-76 SDVENSENTD
+76 NSENTD
-86 TAAGNAQN
+86 TTAGDAQN

-114 PAQNGLIPKEDTAN
+114 PEQNGLIPKEDTAN

-138 PEAGTASGTND
+138 PEAGTASGTSG

-162 GASDTTGTT
+162 GTSDTTGTT
-171 SGAPNEPGPTGS
+171 SGAPNENGPTGS

-193 TTGATDTSTG
+193 TTGTTDTSTG
-203 AADTST
+203 AAS
-209 GATDTST
+209 
-216 GTANTSNGPTG
+216 TSNGPTG
-227 TTTETTDTSTETGT
+227 TATETTDTSTETGT
-241 DEIKEPDYTLLY
+241 DEDYSVSY
-253 DKETKHFNI
+253 DEENNHYNI
-262 TFNIQDGAE
+262 TFNIKNDAE

-281 NDAVAKFGE
+281 NDALVKYGE
-290 NRVDEWL
+290 SQLKEL
-297 ATGEGQKWYKNHVC
+297 LSTEEGQWYYNWSKEHTTTSSFELRFSTGFR
-311 NNNVI
+311 NNFKAVYTKDENGNYQHKVI
-316 KYWLAYGPESCTVPV
+316 FT
-331 DKYLEFKVTYSL
+331 
-343 DEKNN
+343 
-348 LQRQIVMAPQPGD
+348 PQPGD

-366 ISLSNGSKHTYV
+366 VSVTNGSKHTYV
-378 YKDGSLTI
+378 YKDGSLTV
-386 ATAKLPENPDSNA
+386 ATAKLPENPDPNA
-399 VTGFDG
+399 LTGFDG
-405 QKLPDS
+405 QRLPDS
-411 IAGNTVKITY
+411 LAGNELSIGY
-421 SRNMDVHGCMEDLID
+421 SRVKDVHGCMEDLID
-436 KLNVDQGRQ
+436 KLNPD
-445 YAWPSRVHAAVDKY
+445 DKY
-459 LQENYPDD
+459 YRQFGTIDSVRAAINQYLKLNYPDA

-490 SYTSVKDLIE
+490 SYTSVKDLLE
-500 NNDAALKELNKSG
+500 HNDAALKDLNKSG
-513 SSEDLFQISFDSPT
+513 VGTQLHKISFDYPT

-534 YVLNLKAD
+534 YVLNLKVD

-547 ENFKKV
+547 EKFKKD
-553 AGDRW
+553 AGIEW
-558 KTNDNNLSIGDYM
+558 KTDGNDLSIGDYM

-619 NNIQNKPL
+619 DNIQNKPL
-627 DWYASMVLKQADG
+627 DWYASMVLKQTDG

-828 GGSSSSGG
+828 GGSSGGSSSGG
-836 GSHSDPSITPSAAE
+836 GSHSDPSVTPSTAE

-860 SRTPEASSSPA
+860 SRTPEATSSPA

-882 RPQTGDES
+882 SVATGDTSDMLVWFALLFAS
-890 SMHTYG
+890 S
-896 AIFFG
+896 A
-901 GVVLLVAWGVTFKK
+901 LLVGYIAHRSKLYRV
-915 KKRRTNET
+915 